1 MERNARLPQSAHQH
15 QRQHAGKPYKID
27 FAFDGERRRI
37 RRRVEERRA
46 RFFTVMEIIYID
58 QIKQREQQDDG
69 NSIGLNRCAVVQKK
83 PTPFRKPRNKG
94 GSPSG
99 VNAPPILATSKIK
112 KITTCTVCR
121 RLSFARSNGRIS
133 SIAAPVVPITPASSV
148 PRAISPVSMTGE
160 PCRLPRTHK
169 PPATIYSAISRIM
182 KGRYSASSACTM
194 LCAALPAPWT
204 AANGATNSAAQNSA
218 IFPK

>member
-58 QIKQREQQDDG
+58 QIKQR
-69 NSIGLNRCAVVQKK
+69 
-83 PTPFRKPRNKG
+83 NKG

-99 VNAPPILATSKIK
+99 VNAPPILATRKIK

-133 SIAAPVVPITPASSV
+133 SIAA
-148 PRAISPVSMTGE
+148 
-160 PCRLPRTHK
+160 
-169 PPATIYSAISRIM
+169 
-182 KGRYSASSACTM
+182 
-194 LCAALPAPWT
+194 
-204 AANGATNSAAQNSA
+204 
-218 IFPK
+218 

>member
-46 RFFTVMEIIYID
+46 RFFTVMEIIYI
-58 QIKQREQQDDG
+58 EQ
-69 NSIGLNRCAVVQKK
+69 
-83 PTPFRKPRNKG
+83 
-94 GSPSG
+94 
-99 VNAPPILATSKIK
+99 IK

-133 SIAAPVVPITPASSV
+133 SIAAPVVPITLASSV
-148 PRAISPVSMTGE
+148 PRASSPVFMTG
-160 PCRLPRTHK
+160 
-169 PPATIYSAISRIM
+169 
-182 KGRYSASSACTM
+182 
-194 LCAALPAPWT
+194 
-204 AANGATNSAAQNSA
+204 
-218 IFPK
+218 